1 MLLRISPAA
10 GFHHSCISI
19 SFTIS
24 FVICVQTVTNAV
36 NKNFRLRRAF
46 DNPVVQFRE
55 FLAPLQKLIRTYA
68 TAQDCTTCIYERR
81 RGLSKRVD
89 TPMDKK
95 LPPITNPG
103 SAHVLGG
110 IF

>member
-36 NKNFRLRRAF
+36 KKNFVCGGLFRIFL
-46 DNPVVQFRE
+46 FRE
-55 FLAPLQKLIRTYA
+55 FLAPLQKLIPIYA
-68 TAQDCTTCIYERR
+68 TARDCTICIYERPR
-81 RGLSKRVD
+81 ELSKRFV
-89 TPMDKK
+89 TPKGKK
-95 LPPITNPG
+95 DPQLQILDPLMSSG
-103 SAHVLGG
+103 RR